1 MSRAFP
7 LSHSISAVV
16 ALALSGAVGP
26 ACTSDDL
33 IAALTEVVP
42 DTTGEYTTM
51 PPEFTT
57 GEPED
62 TTGTTAEVP
71 DTPES
76 CQGALDCL
84 GQCAL
89 ALPADPPPEQDYG
102 CFEPCVD
109 ELTTEEWLALFALG
123 QCVFKHCNSTA
134 ECPDV
139 GEEQTC
145 LNCVVL
151 TVVNPAL
158 GGCEVEDMAC
168 K

>member
-1 MSRAFP
+1 MSRAHP
-7 LSHSISAVV
+7 SSPSISAVL
-16 ALALSGAVGP
+16 ALALSGAVGL

-33 IAALTEVVP
+33 IATTDVDITTTLVDPTVV
-42 DTTGEYTTM
+42 
-51 PPEFTT
+51 PEFTT

-62 TTGTTAEVP
+62 TGTTTNEVP
-71 DTPES
+71 DTPET

-123 QCVFKHCNSTA
+123 QCIFNHCNSTG

-139 GEEQTC
+139 GEEETC

-151 TVVNPAL
+151 SVAKPENA
-158 GGCEVEDMAC
+158 GCEAEDKVC